1 MVGWKQDMIKLKRI
15 YEKPNEK
22 DGFRLLVD
30 RLWPRGISKDKA
42 GVELWLKDIAPSNE
56 LRKWFAHDPAKW
68 SEFKK
73 RYGKELKS
81 KKREIETLKSL
92 LKKEKIV
99 TFLFSAKD
107 EEHNNAVALREFIAP
122 KIK

>member
-1 MVGWKQDMIKLKRI
+1 MIKLKRI